1 MKALRW
7 FCAAALA
14 AGLLGPPARAQ
25 DLPKPGPEHE
35 HLKKLEGTWDATM
48 KVGGMESRGTMTYK
62 MEVGGLWLTSSF
74 DGDFAGAKFQGKGL
88 DSYDAGKKQFV
99 RVWVNSMI
107 TSPLIMEGTYDKDK
121 KQLTMTGDGPG
132 PGGTAK
138 FKSVTTYK
146 DDDNFVFDM
155 YLADAK
161 EPGLTVVYKRK
172 K

>member
-1 MKALRW
+1 MQTVRL

-14 AGLLGPPARAQ
+14 AALVVPARAQ
-25 DLPKPGPEHE
+25 DFPKPGPEHE

-48 KVGGMESRGTMTYK
+48 KFMGQEIKGGTMTYK
-62 MEVGGLWLTSSF
+62 MEVGGLWLTSTF
-74 DGDFAGAKFQGKGL
+74 EGEFAGQKFQGKGL

-99 RVWVNSMI
+99 RVWVNNMI
-107 TSPLIMEGTYDKDK
+107 TSPLIMEGTYDTDK